1 MGPSGGVSK
10 WGGGEHCGLWM
21 EGISGGIWGRPR
33 AVGSGG
39 GSRGGVSPICPGSGE
54 CGRGRVG
61 DVLVRMRL
69 FRLLVRQLGG
79 NTGGG
84 EGGGMRVGHEPPYVE
99 NGPPPP
105 KKNNPKT
112 GGGSAKGDE
121 GEEGGRKA
129 EGWGG

>member
-1 MGPSGGVSK
+1 M
-10 WGGGEHCGLWM
+10 
-21 EGISGGIWGRPR
+21 
-33 AVGSGG
+33 GSGG

-99 NGPPPP
+99 NGPPPQKKTTP
-105 KKNNPKT
+105 KR
-112 GGGSAKGDE
+112 GGAAQKGMRVKR
-121 GEEGGRKA
+121 EGGRLRDGGDK
-129 EGWGG
+129 EGDGGVRAAGEDEG